1 MPDVVEVLVFFRT
14 SGNGC
19 FRNLFKRRFTM
30 SELFVITY
38 DKEQI
43 GRDAFNELANLQ
55 KMQLLELED
64 AALAVKDQGG
74 KVKVKQ
80 TLENQV
86 SGTAAVWGGF
96 WGLLIGL
103 LFLAPIFWGL
113 MGALLGYI
121 FGKGTDIGIDNKFIK
136 QVGESLEPG
145 GAALFM
151 LVVKATPGK
160 VLEQMKQFGGEVY
173 QTSLSNEDEEKL
185 KKALEHDKVSAAA
198 EESLELE

>member
-1 MPDVVEVLVFFRT
+1 
-14 SGNGC
+14 
-19 FRNLFKRRFTM
+19 M
-30 SELFVITY
+30 SDLIVITY
-38 DKEQI
+38 DTEQT
-43 GRDAFNELANLQ
+43 GRDAFNELADLQ

-64 AALAVKDQGG
+64 AALAVKDDKG

-86 SGTAAVWGGF
+86 SGSSAIWGGF

-103 LFLAPIFWGL
+103 IFLAPIFWGL

-136 QVGESLEPG
+136 QVGESLDPG
-145 GAALFM
+145 GSALFM
-151 LVVKATPGK
+151 LVIKATPDK
-160 VLEQMKQFGGEVY
+160 VLEQMQKFGGEVY

-185 KKALEHDKVSAAA
+185 KKALEHEDVKDAAH
-198 EESLELE
+198 ETLDLE

>member
-1 MPDVVEVLVFFRT
+1 
-14 SGNGC
+14 
-19 FRNLFKRRFTM
+19 M
-30 SELFVITY
+30 SDLIVITY
-38 DKEQI
+38 DKEQT

-64 AALAVKDQGG
+64 AALAVKDDKG

-86 SGTAAVWGGF
+86 SGSSAIWGGF

-103 LFLAPIFWGL
+103 IFLAPIFWGL

-136 QVGESLEPG
+136 QVGDSLDPG

-151 LVVKATPGK
+151 LVIKATPDK
-160 VLEQMKQFGGEVY
+160 VLEQMQKFGGEVY

-185 KKALEHDKVSAAA
+185 KKALEHEDVKGAAH
-198 EESLELE
+198 ETLELEESSES

>member
-1 MPDVVEVLVFFRT
+1 
-14 SGNGC
+14 
-19 FRNLFKRRFTM
+19 M
-30 SELFVITY
+30 SDLLVITY
-38 DKEQI
+38 DKEQT
-43 GRDAFNELANLQ
+43 GRDAFAELANLQ

-64 AALAVKDQGG
+64 AALAVKDDKG

-86 SGTAAVWGGF
+86 SGSSAVWGGF

-103 LFLAPIFWGL
+103 IFLAPIFWGL

-136 QVGESLEPG
+136 QVGESLDPG

-151 LVVKATPGK
+151 LVIKATPDK
-160 VLEQMKQFGGEVY
+160 VLEQMQKFGGEVY

-185 KKALEHDKVSAAA
+185 TKALEHENVQDAAHDT
-198 EESLELE
+198 LELEEA

>member
-1 MPDVVEVLVFFRT
+1 
-14 SGNGC
+14 
-19 FRNLFKRRFTM
+19 M
-30 SELFVITY
+30 SELIVITY
-38 DKEQI
+38 DKEQT
-43 GRDAFNELANLQ
+43 GRDAFTELANLQ

-64 AALAVKDQGG
+64 AALAVKDDKG

-86 SGTAAVWGGF
+86 SGSSAIWGGF

-103 LFLAPIFWGL
+103 IFLAPIFWGL

-136 QVGESLEPG
+136 QVGDSLDPG

-151 LVVKATPGK
+151 LVIKATPDK
-160 VLEQMKQFGGEVY
+160 VLEQMQKFGGEVY

-185 KKALEHDKVSAAA
+185 KKALEHEDVKNAADETLDL
-198 EESLELE
+198 EETEEA

>member
-1 MPDVVEVLVFFRT
+1 
-14 SGNGC
+14 
-19 FRNLFKRRFTM
+19 M
-30 SELFVITY
+30 SDLIVITY
-38 DKEQI
+38 DTEQT
-43 GRDAFNELANLQ
+43 GRDAFDELANLQ

-64 AALAVKDQGG
+64 AALAVKDDKG

-86 SGTAAVWGGF
+86 SGSSAVWGGF

-103 LFLAPIFWGL
+103 IFLAPIFWGL

-151 LVVKATPGK
+151 LVIKATPDK
-160 VLEQMKQFGGEVY
+160 VLEQMQKFGGEVY

-185 KKALEHDKVSAAA
+185 KKALEHENVKDAAD
-198 EESLELE
+198 ETLELEEA

>member
-1 MPDVVEVLVFFRT
+1 MSDLV
-14 SGNGC
+14 
-19 FRNLFKRRFTM
+19 
-30 SELFVITY
+30 VITY
-38 DKEQI
+38 DTEQT
-43 GRDAFNELANLQ
+43 GRDAFAELANLQ

-64 AALAVKDQGG
+64 AALAVKDDKG

-86 SGTAAVWGGF
+86 SGSSAVWGGF

-103 LFLAPIFWGL
+103 IFLAPIFWGL

-121 FGKGTDIGIDNKFIK
+121 FGKGTDLGIDNKFIK

-151 LVVKATPGK
+151 LVIKATPDK
-160 VLEQMKQFGGEVY
+160 VLEQMQKFGGEVY

-185 KKALEHDKVSAAA
+185 KKALEHENVKDAADDT
-198 EESLELE
+198 LELEEA

>member
-1 MPDVVEVLVFFRT
+1 MSDLV
-14 SGNGC
+14 
-19 FRNLFKRRFTM
+19 
-30 SELFVITY
+30 VITY
-38 DKEQI
+38 YTEQI
-43 GRDAFNELANLQ
+43 CRDAFDELANLQ

-64 AALAVKDQGG
+64 AALAVKDDKG

-86 SGTAAVWGGF
+86 SGSSAVWGGF

-103 LFLAPIFWGL
+103 IFLAPIFWGL

-151 LVVKATPGK
+151 LVIKATPDK
-160 VLEQMKQFGGEVY
+160 VLEQMQKFGGEVY

-185 KKALEHDKVSAAA
+185 KKALEHENVKDAAD
-198 EESLELE
+198 ETLELEEA

>member
-1 MPDVVEVLVFFRT
+1 
-14 SGNGC
+14 
-19 FRNLFKRRFTM
+19 M
-30 SELFVITY
+30 SDLIVITY
-38 DKEQI
+38 DTEQT
-43 GRDAFNELANLQ
+43 GRDAFNELADLQ

-64 AALAVKDQGG
+64 AALAVKDDKG

-86 SGTAAVWGGF
+86 SGSSAIWGGF

-103 LFLAPIFWGL
+103 IFLAPIFWGL

-136 QVGESLEPG
+136 QVGESLDPG

-151 LVVKATPGK
+151 LVIKATPDK
-160 VLEQMKQFGGEVY
+160 VLEQMQKFGGEVY

-185 KKALEHDKVSAAA
+185 KKALEHEEVKGAAHDTLDLEA
-198 EESLELE
+198 SSES

>member
-1 MPDVVEVLVFFRT
+1 
-14 SGNGC
+14 
-19 FRNLFKRRFTM
+19 M
-30 SELFVITY
+30 SDLIVITY
-38 DKEQI
+38 DQEQT

-64 AALAVKDQGG
+64 AALAVKDDKG

-86 SGTAAVWGGF
+86 TGTSALWGGF

-103 LFLAPIFWGL
+103 IFLAPIFWGL
-113 MGALLGYI
+113 FGALMGFI
-121 FGKGTDIGIDNKFIK
+121 AGKAGDVGIDDKFIK
-136 QVGESLEPG
+136 QVGDSLDPG
-145 GAALFM
+145 GAALFV
-151 LVVKATPGK
+151 LVIRATPDK

-185 KKALEHDKVSAAA
+185 KKALEHKDVKNAADDTLDL
-198 EESLELE
+198 EDSDES

>member
-1 MPDVVEVLVFFRT
+1 
-14 SGNGC
+14 
-19 FRNLFKRRFTM
+19 M
-30 SELFVITY
+30 SDLLVITY
-38 DKEQI
+38 DTEQT
-43 GRDAFNELANLQ
+43 GRDAFAELANLQ

-64 AALAVKDQGG
+64 AALAVKDDKG

-86 SGTAAVWGGF
+86 SGSSAIWGGF

-103 LFLAPIFWGL
+103 IFLAPIFWGL

-121 FGKGTDIGIDNKFIK
+121 FGKGTDIGIDNKFIQ
-136 QVGESLEPG
+136 QVGDSLEPG

-151 LVVKATPGK
+151 LVVKATPDK
-160 VLEQMKQFGGEVY
+160 VLEQMKQFGGDVY

-185 KKALEHDKVSAAA
+185 KKALEHEDVKDAAHETLDLEKS
-198 EESLELE
+198 EES